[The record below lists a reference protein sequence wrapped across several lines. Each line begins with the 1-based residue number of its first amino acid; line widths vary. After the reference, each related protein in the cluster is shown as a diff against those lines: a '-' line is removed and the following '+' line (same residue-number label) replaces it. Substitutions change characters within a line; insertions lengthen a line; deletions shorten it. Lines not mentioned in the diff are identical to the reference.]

1 MTTTRWG
8 RGASTA
14 YSLTP
19 PPLSLFLSHTLLLQ
33 PPLGWTQLQPLFCVH
48 YVADATRLPTAA
60 TCFNMLKLPAL
71 ASTRAMREKLLFSA
85 KSGMGFELS

>member
-1 MTTTRWG
+1 MCVCG
-8 RGASTA
+8 GGGIDGVLADF
-14 YSLTP
+14 P
-19 PPLSLFLSHTLLLQ
+19 PPLSLSLPPLQ